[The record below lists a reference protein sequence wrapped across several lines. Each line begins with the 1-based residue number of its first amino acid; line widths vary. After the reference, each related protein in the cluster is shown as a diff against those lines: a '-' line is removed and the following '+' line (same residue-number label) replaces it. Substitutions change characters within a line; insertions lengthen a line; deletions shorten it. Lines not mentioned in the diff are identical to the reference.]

1 MKKNMDELLKAAL
14 TPMEV
19 PNERLNSQVLRSVK
33 EKKDMKNRKRLPVAA
48 LVAACTLI
56 LGSITAVAAHRY
68 LSPEEVATETNDE
81 RLKNAF
87 LGEDAV
93 LVNETQESGGYRIT
107 LMGSVAG
114 NDISDYLDADAD
126 GIPQDDKIYTI
137 VAIERADG
145 APMPDT
151 SSDEYGEE
159 CFYVSHYIR
168 GLDPKNYSVMS
179 MGGGYTEFVKDG
191 VTYRILSMD
200 NIEMFADRGIY
211 VGVSTGTFYDSGA
224 YIYDESTG
232 TMSRNESYAGV
243 NALFELPVDRSKADP
258 AAAASY
264 LEELQASWSA
274 PDAPL
279 EQDAADLAVEEFM
292 GMLTPENLDMYAAP
306 VESTRMVCKQN
317 QDGGYPYAYEL
328 EDGASGRG
336 DLWVTQETAVGE
348 YHIAGYSYSENGL
361 EDLLIEV
368 FILNEDGTV
377 TFVIYRPLA
386 FSAQI

>member
-1 MKKNMDELLKAAL
+1 
-14 TPMEV
+14 
-19 PNERLNSQVLRSVK
+19 
-33 EKKDMKNRKRLPVAA
+33 
-48 LVAACTLI
+48 
-56 LGSITAVAAHRY
+56 
-68 LSPEEVATETNDE
+68 
-81 RLKNAF
+81 
-87 LGEDAV
+87 
-93 LVNETQESGGYRIT
+93 
-107 LMGSVAG
+107 
-114 NDISDYLDADAD
+114 
-126 GIPQDDKIYTI
+126 
-137 VAIERADG
+137 
-145 APMPDT
+145 MPR
-151 SSDEYGEE
+151 
-159 CFYVSHYIR
+159 F
-168 GLDPKNYSVMS
+168 
-179 MGGGYTEFVKDG
+179 F
-191 VTYRILSMD
+191 
-200 NIEMFADRGIY
+200 
-211 VGVSTGTFYDSGA
+211 
-224 YIYDESTG
+224 
-232 TMSRNESYAGV
+232 YAGV